1 MQLGKVIGG
10 GLPVGAYGGRKDIMQ
25 MVAPAGE
32 DSLPILQFSSVL
44 RKWLQREHT
53 MQAPSHAHLSCTRHG
68 EHISRRRPQDRP
80 ALGEVLAGMMQ
91 RARMGLV
98 HGSGLGSAKAECE
111 LAAPACRPH
120 AEMGSMHG
128 PG

>member
-25 MVAPAGE
+25 MVAPAGRTHFPSE
-32 DSLPILQFSSVL
+32 FMQCVARMASMKAKNASTFTRTSLMYTAWGSKLCCRLQ
-44 RKWLQREHT
+44 
-53 MQAPSHAHLSCTRHG
+53 G
-68 EHISRRRPQDRP
+68 NP
-80 ALGEVLAGMMQ
+80 ALGELFAGMMQ
-91 RARMGLV
+91 CAEMGSM
-98 HGSGLGSAKAECE
+98 HGPGLGSGKAECE

-120 AEMGSMHG
+120 AAMGSMHG